1 MIMLCWAFAPG
12 PGFSAGNGLRY
23 IREPVPNPLAPLAAK
38 GYTYAIMQPPI
49 KTATPTDLAIRF
61 RALADQWRW
70 ETGAVSSVSEMENHP
85 AYQEIIG
92 MGPAA
97 IPLLLRELQERG
109 DHWFMAL
116 YALSGENP
124 VPREYAGRVPKM
136 RAHWLEWGREKG
148 YIS

>member
-1 MIMLCWAFAPG
+1 
-12 PGFSAGNGLRY
+12 
-23 IREPVPNPLAPLAAK
+23 
-38 GYTYAIMQPPI
+38 MQQQIKTDPPI
-49 KTATPTDLAIRF
+49 DLETRF

-70 ETGAVSSVSEMENHP
+70 ETGAVSSVSEMANHP

-116 YALSGENP
+116 YAITGENP
-124 VPREYAGRVPKM
+124 VPRQYAGRVPKM
-136 RAHWLEWGREKG
+136 CEHWLDWGRGKG